1 MSELLTNARCYVE
14 ESCLDKRVK
23 IQINCPD
30 YFYDI
35 VKDEVIDKVAEII
48 VIKYKYEYFK
58 KSIEIG
64 GLSHCDKE
72 ILLTS
77 LIAADLDDD
86 KKYAV
91 ERIKGQEEISI
102 DGIYNFRLKPLK
114 KKWEEIISYMPP
126 CFMQSQLKDFI
137 KYLLENKRKKVYI
150 ESGKVY
156 DSHYRRLKRC
166 SLLCGEE
173 LKIIREVLLSNCGEI
188 EITGKIPT
196 EDEKYIREYY
206 GDKIYFM

>member
-14 ESCLDKRVK
+14 ESCIDKRAK

-30 YFYDI
+30 YFFDI

-48 VIKYKYEYFK
+48 VIKYKYEFFK

-64 GLSHCDKE
+64 GLSHLDKE

-91 ERIKGQEEISI
+91 ERIKGQQEISI

-114 KKWEEIISYMPP
+114 RKWEEIISYMPP

-156 DSHYRRLKRC
+156 DSHYRRLKRS

-188 EITGKIPT
+188 EITGKLPT